1 MKTVLHA
8 LNSIEANLIKGL
20 LASEGIESKVL
31 GEYLQGAM
39 GELPPGGLIRVVVH
53 ESDFESANTIIENWR
68 EAKFL
73 A

>member
-8 LNSIEANLIKGL
+8 LNSIEANLVKGL
-20 LASEGIESKVL
+20 LESEGIDSQVL

-39 GELPPGGLIRVVVH
+39 GELPAHGIIRVVVDDH
-53 ESDFESANTIIENWR
+53 DYDRANEIIDNWR

>member
-8 LNSIEANLIKGL
+8 LNSIEANIIKGL
-20 LASEGIESKVL
+20 LESEGITSQVL

-39 GELPPGGLIRVVVH
+39 GELPANGLIRVVVD
-53 ESDFESANTIIENWR
+53 ESDYENASAIIENWR
-68 EAKFL
+68 EANFI

>member
-8 LNSIEANLIKGL
+8 LNSVEANLIKSL
-20 LASEGIESKVL
+20 LASEGITAEVV
-31 GEYLQGAM
+31 GEFLQGAI
-39 GELPPGGLIRVVVH
+39 GELPPGGLIRVVVD
-53 ESDFESANTIIENWR
+53 ENDYDNANAIIENWR